1 VGAVRDDP
9 VTAEGDRKLRYSTAR
24 FCAEVTMRRICGV
37 AVVLLLA
44 FVAFDSPA
52 SAQTTNRER
61 GFQLGQNYPNPFNPE
76 TKIPFCLTESLFD
89 EGKPVRVT
97 LEIFTTLMQRVAVP
111 TALNHPGG
119 DGSRVQNLEYP
130 APACYEA
137 YWDGKDR
144 EGNKVASGIY
154 IYQLVVNGRRQMQ
167 KMVVAN

>member
-1 VGAVRDDP
+1 
-9 VTAEGDRKLRYSTAR
+9 
-24 FCAEVTMRRICGV
+24 MRRIYGV

-44 FVAFDSPA
+44 FVAFASPA
-52 SAQTTNRER
+52 SAQTSTNRDR

-76 TKIPFCLTESLFD
+76 TRIPFCLSETLFD

-97 LEIFTTLMQRVAVP
+97 LEIFTTLMQRVAIP

-119 DGSRVQNLEYP
+119 DGSRIQNLEYP

-137 YWDGKDR
+137 YWDGRDR